1 VRGKRGARRRISL
14 FFSLLRFTLL
24 YLTDFAYS
32 LSILRF
38 SFFFK
43 AKPVIKGRKFAAN
56 SWLHLYDFAKPNLW
70 GCTGTFDDL

>member
-1 VRGKRGARRRISL
+1 MRGGNLTFLCLKLNLIYFILSD
-14 FFSLLRFTLL
+14 FS
-24 YLTDFAYS
+24 S
-32 LSILRF
+32 F
-38 SFFFK
+38 SFFLFFFFLFSK